1 MYTVFSIEHPST
13 SSVYIGY
20 CRCDG
25 ATPVEHFLRGAQ
37 RPETDRKDVEFL
49 SQCDDSSQ
57 LSWRSI
63 SEAENEWEALVARN
77 IARVSNPRSFTGPSM
92 WPLGAYERAQ
102 KELGEDVQRP
112 FSAWKALEQR
122 TARAAYEM
130 GCGLSKRSRSVSLK
144 ARGPLSTMTSPN
156 SRHASLRRSTTC
168 GEDDELGR
176 YQQIACSTT
185 ATVHCSPAGARR

>member
-1 MYTVFSIEHPST
+1 MYIVFSIEHPST
-13 SSVYIGY
+13 TSVYIGY
-20 CRCDG
+20 CQRDD

-37 RPETDRKDVEFL
+37 RPEMDRKDVEFL

-130 GCGLSKRSRSVSLK
+130 GLWSFEEIKKCVAQSTRSAVNDDLAQLSPREFAAKYN
-144 ARGPLSTMTSPN
+144 TW
-156 SRHASLRRSTTC
+156 
-168 GEDDELGR
+168 
-176 YQQIACSTT
+176 
-185 ATVHCSPAGARR
+185 